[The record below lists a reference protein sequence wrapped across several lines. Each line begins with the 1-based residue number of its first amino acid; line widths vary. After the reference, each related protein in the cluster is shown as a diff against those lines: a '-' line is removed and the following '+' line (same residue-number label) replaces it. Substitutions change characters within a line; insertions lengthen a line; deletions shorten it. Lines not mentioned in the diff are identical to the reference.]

1 MQNCCKN
8 AAALEQNHSCGLGV
22 VAPKPGVTLRKHERN
37 VANGHSKNQGPSAL
51 GTKPCSIRNKNA
63 HTHHSVFQNWGLE
76 RDHKTKQP

>member
-51 GTKPCSIRNKNA
+51 GTKP
-63 HTHHSVFQNWGLE
+63 
-76 RDHKTKQP
+76 